1 VNEMAILSPVEK
13 LIALRKKYKIN
24 QKDLA
29 GDQISRSHLAMIET
43 GKNKFNENTAK
54 ILVENFN
61 KIFKERNIPEKVKLE
76 ELMESKKE
84 QIEKLKIN
92 FLKKLDKEDAIEPVI
107 SDIESY
113 ASEYDI
119 QTKITLYEKIGNIF
133 FEKENFHRAASFYLR
148 ILNDLIIIR
157 DSRALGKVSLS
168 LIRIYLQ
175 TENFQAAVD
184 LENLIKFEINNF
196 DQPEKKIML
205 YNMGVI
211 HDNLKN
217 NEEALQYFKLV
228 EAYISSEQQI
238 FEVKNYQALALAD
251 LKRYDEAI
259 SIYRSLMLKYSD
271 IYYKIIINDNLL
283 YISRLQNNTD
293 KIKFYLR
300 KGKKLIELANS
311 DDVSKYAF
319 EQALFEVGEISLILN
334 KKKDA
339 INYLFKL
346 CNEKTKQNLNLK
358 FSAIRYLLTILT
370 KKDIETVKKIE
381 KFYFNLLKREK
392 RLEIAFDFIDFYI
405 KNGLQKEVFN
415 ILNSI
420 KPFSKF

>member
-1 VNEMAILSPVEK
+1 MAILSPVEK

-54 ILVENFN
+54 IIVENFN
-61 KIFKERNIPEKVKLE
+61 KIFQEKNIPVRVTLE
-76 ELMESKKE
+76 ELMESKQK
-84 QIEKLKIN
+84 QIEKLKLN
-92 FLKKLDKEDAIEPVI
+92 FLKQLEKDGTIESII

-157 DSRALGKVSLS
+157 DSKTLGKISLS

-184 LENLIKFEINNF
+184 LENLIKSEINYFSLSEKSIILFNF
-196 DQPEKKIML
+196 GCIFDSLKDHKK
-205 YNMGVI
+205 
-211 HDNLKN
+211 
-217 NEEALQYFKLV
+217 ALEYFNDVEQYISDPNQYFD
-228 EAYISSEQQI
+228 I
-238 FEVKNYQALALAD
+238 KNYQALSFAD
-251 LKRYDEAI
+251 LGDYDNST
-259 SIYRSLMLKYSD
+259 SIYRSLMLKYKD
-271 IYYKIIINDNLL
+271 INHKMIINNNLL
-283 YISRLQNNTD
+283 YISRLENNTD

-300 KGKKLIELANS
+300 KCKKLIALINL
-311 DDVSKYAF
+311 DDVSKYTF
-319 EQALFEVGEISLILN
+319 EQILFEIGETSLILN

-339 INYLFKL
+339 IVYFLKL
-346 CNEKTKQNLNLK
+346 CDEKTKRNLNFK

-370 KKDIETVKKIE
+370 KKDLETVQKIE
-381 KFYFNLLKREK
+381 NFYFEILKREK
-392 RLEIAFDFIDFYI
+392 RMELSFDFIDFYM
-405 KNGLQKEVFN
+405 KNGLQKEINN
-415 ILNSI
+415 ILNNI

>member
-1 VNEMAILSPVEK
+1 MAILSPVEK
-13 LIALRKKYKIN
+13 LITLRKKYKIN

-61 KIFKERNIPEKVKLE
+61 KIFKERNIPETVKLE

-84 QIEKLKIN
+84 QIEKLKID
-92 FLKKLDKEDAIEPVI
+92 FLKKLEKEDAIEPII

-157 DSRALGKVSLS
+157 DSKALGKVSLS

-184 LENLIKFEINNF
+184 LENLIKSEISSF
-196 DQPEKKIML
+196 ALPEKTILLFNFGCIFDSLKD
-205 YNMGVI
+205 YNRA
-211 HDNLKN
+211 LEYFN
-217 NEEALQYFKLV
+217 NV
-228 EAYISSEQQI
+228 EKYISDSDQ
-238 FEVKNYQALALAD
+238 FFDVKNHQALSFAD
-251 LKRYDEAI
+251 LGDYDKAI
-259 SIYRSLMLKYSD
+259 SIYRSLMLKYKETSKKLT
-271 IYYKIIINDNLL
+271 ISDNLM
-283 YISRLQNNTD
+283 YISKLENNTE

-300 KGKKLIELANS
+300 KCKNII
-311 DDVSKYAF
+311 SKENDLNQFRLFAL
-319 EQALFEVGEISLILN
+319 EQAEFSIAETAALLN
-334 KKKDA
+334 KKNESLNFYFKICEDKTQRNVQLKFKA
-339 INYLFKL
+339 IRAILNMANKKMISKILKLEILYFKL
-346 CNEKTKQNLNLK
+346 LERNLELSIGYEFINFYLRENLK
-358 FSAIRYLLTILT
+358 KEQEEFI
-370 KKDIETVKKIE
+370 KKIR
-381 KFYFNLLKREK
+381 KFY
-392 RLEIAFDFIDFYI
+392 
-405 KNGLQKEVFN
+405 
-415 ILNSI
+415 
-420 KPFSKF
+420 

>member
-1 VNEMAILSPVEK
+1 MAILSPVEK

-84 QIEKLKIN
+84 QIEKLKID
-92 FLKKLDKEDAIEPVI
+92 FLKKLEKEDTIEPVI

-157 DSRALGKVSLS
+157 DSKALGKVSLS

-184 LENLIKFEINNF
+184 LENLIKSEINNF
-196 DQPEKKIML
+196 EQPEKTIIL

-211 HDNLKN
+211 HDELKN
-217 NEEALQYFKLV
+217 HERSLHYFKLV
-228 EAYISSEQQI
+228 EDHVSSYEKI

-251 LKRYDEAI
+251 LKKYDEAI
-259 SIYRSLMLKYSD
+259 SIYRSLMLKYQD
-271 IYYKIIINDNLL
+271 ISYKIIINNNLM
-283 YISRLQNNTD
+283 YISRMQNDID

-300 KGKKLIELANS
+300 KGKKLTELVDFDN
-311 DDVSKYAF
+311 VSKYGF
-319 EQALFEVGEISLILN
+319 EQTLFEIGKTSIMLN

-339 INYLFKL
+339 VTYFLKL
-346 CNEKTKQNLNLK
+346 CEEKTKQNLNFK
-358 FSAIRYLLTILT
+358 FSAIRYLLTLLT
-370 KKDIETVKKIE
+370 KKDLETVKKIE
-381 KFYFNLLKREK
+381 KFYFKLLQREK
-392 RLEIAFDFIDFYI
+392 RLEIAFDFVDFYM
-405 KNGLQKEVFN
+405 KNGLQKEVCN

>member
-1 VNEMAILSPVEK
+1 MAILSPVEK

-61 KIFKERNIPEKVKLE
+61 IIFKERNIPETVKLE
-76 ELMESKKE
+76 ELMESKKK

-92 FLKKLDKEDAIEPVI
+92 FLKKLENEDIIEPVI

-119 QTKITLYEKIGNIF
+119 QTKITLYEKIGSIF

-157 DSRALGKVSLS
+157 NSKSLGKVSLS

-184 LENLIKFEINNF
+184 LENLIKSEINSFPLAEKTILLFNF
-196 DQPEKKIML
+196 GIIFDS
-205 YNMGVI
+205 
-211 HDNLKN
+211 LKN
-217 NEEALQYFKLV
+217 HDKALEYFNNVEEYISDLDQYFD
-228 EAYISSEQQI
+228 
-238 FEVKNYQALALAD
+238 VKNYQALSFAD
-251 LKRYDEAI
+251 LGKYDSSV
-259 SIYRSLMLKYSD
+259 SIYRSLMLKYKD
-271 IYYKIIINDNLL
+271 INHKIIINNNLL
-283 YISRLQNNTD
+283 YISGLEKNKD

-300 KGKKLIELANS
+300 KCKKLIELVNS
-311 DDVSKYAF
+311 DEVSGYTF
-319 EQALFEVGEISLILN
+319 EQIIFEIGETSLQLN

-339 INYLFKL
+339 ITYFFKL
-346 CNEKTKQNLNLK
+346 CDEKTKRNLNKK
-358 FSAIRYLLTILT
+358 FSAIRYLLTLLT
-370 KKDIETVKKIE
+370 KKDLEKIKNIEN
-381 KFYFNLLKREK
+381 FYFNLLEREK
-392 RLEIAFDFIDFYI
+392 RLEIAFDFIDFYM
-405 KNGLQKEVFN
+405 KNGLQKEGN
-415 ILNSI
+415 NLLNKI

>member
-1 VNEMAILSPVEK
+1 MAILSPVEK

-84 QIEKLKIN
+84 QIEKLKID
-92 FLKKLDKEDAIEPVI
+92 FLKKLEKEDTIEPVI

-157 DSRALGKVSLS
+157 DSKALGKVSLS

-184 LENLIKFEINNF
+184 LENLIKSEIF
-196 DQPEKKIML
+196 SFLLPEKSIILFNFGIIFDSLKDHNKAL
-205 YNMGVI
+205 EYF
-211 HDNLKN
+211 NLV
-217 NEEALQYFKLV
+217 EEYISDSDQYFD
-228 EAYISSEQQI
+228 
-238 FEVKNYQALALAD
+238 VKNYQALSFAD
-251 LKRYDEAI
+251 LGDYDKAI
-259 SIYRSLMLKYSD
+259 SIYRSLMLKYKGTSKKLM
-271 IYYKIIINDNLL
+271 ISDNLM
-283 YISRLQNNTD
+283 YISKLENNTD

-300 KGKKLIELANS
+300 KCKNII
-311 DDVSKYAF
+311 SKENDLNQFYLF
-319 EQALFEVGEISLILN
+319 GLEQAEFSIAETAALLN
-334 KKKDA
+334 KKNESLNFYLKICEDKTPRNVQLKFKA
-339 INYLFKL
+339 IRSILNMANKKMIFEIIKLEQLYFKL
-346 CNEKTKQNLNLK
+346 LERDLELSIGYEFINFYLRENLK
-358 FSAIRYLLTILT
+358 KEQEEFI
-370 KKDIETVKKIE
+370 KKIK
-381 KFYFNLLKREK
+381 KFY
-392 RLEIAFDFIDFYI
+392 
-405 KNGLQKEVFN
+405 
-415 ILNSI
+415 
-420 KPFSKF
+420 

>member
-1 VNEMAILSPVEK
+1 MAILSPVEK
-13 LIALRKKYKIN
+13 LIALRKKHKIN

-84 QIEKLKIN
+84 QIEKLKID
-92 FLKKLDKEDAIEPVI
+92 FLKKLEKEDAIEPII

-157 DSRALGKVSLS
+157 DSKALGKVSLS

-184 LENLIKFEINNF
+184 LENLIKSEINNF
-196 DQPEKKIML
+196 EQPEKTIIL
-205 YNMGVI
+205 YNLGAI

-217 NEEALQYFKLV
+217 HEKSLYYFKSV
-228 EAYISSEQQI
+228 EPYVSSSEKI
-238 FEVKNYQALALAD
+238 FELKNYQSIALAD
-251 LKRYDEAI
+251 LKKYDEAI
-259 SIYRSLMLKYSD
+259 SIYRSLMLKYQD
-271 IYYKIIINDNLL
+271 ISYKIIINNNLM
-283 YISRLQNNTD
+283 YISRMQNDID

-300 KGKKLIELANS
+300 KGKKLVKLVDLDN
-311 DDVSKYAF
+311 VSKYGF
-319 EQALFEVGEISLILN
+319 EQILFEIGKTSIMLN

-339 INYLFKL
+339 VTYFLKL
-346 CNEKTKQNLNLK
+346 CDEKTKQNLNLK
-358 FSAIRYLLTILT
+358 FLAIRHLLTLLT
-370 KKDIETVKKIE
+370 KKDLETVKKIE
-381 KFYFNLLKREK
+381 KFYFDLLKREK
-392 RLEIAFDFIDFYI
+392 RLEIAFDFTDFYM
-405 KNGLQKEVFN
+405 KNGFQNEINNL
-415 ILNSI
+415 LNKI

>member
-1 VNEMAILSPVEK
+1 MAILSPVEK

-54 ILVENFN
+54 IIVENFN
-61 KIFKERNIPEKVKLE
+61 KIFQEKNIPVRVTLE
-76 ELMESKKE
+76 ELMESKQK
-84 QIEKLKIN
+84 QIEKLKLN
-92 FLKKLDKEDAIEPVI
+92 FLKQLEKDGTIESII

-157 DSRALGKVSLS
+157 DSKTLGKISLS

-184 LENLIKFEINNF
+184 LENLIKSEINYFSLSEKSIILFNF
-196 DQPEKKIML
+196 GCIFDS
-205 YNMGVI
+205 
-211 HDNLKN
+211 LKDHQK
-217 NEEALQYFKLV
+217 ALEYFDDVEQYISDPNQYFD
-228 EAYISSEQQI
+228 I
-238 FEVKNYQALALAD
+238 KNYQALSFAD
-251 LKRYDEAI
+251 LGDYDNST
-259 SIYRSLMLKYSD
+259 SIYRSLMLKYKD
-271 IYYKIIINDNLL
+271 INHKMIINNNLL
-283 YISRLQNNTD
+283 YISRLENNTD

-300 KGKKLIELANS
+300 KCKKLIELINL
-311 DDVSKYAF
+311 DDVSKYTF
-319 EQALFEVGEISLILN
+319 EQILFEIGETSLILN

-339 INYLFKL
+339 IVYFLKL
-346 CNEKTKQNLNLK
+346 CDEKTKRNLNFK
-358 FSAIRYLLTILT
+358 FSAIRYLLTLLT
-370 KKDIETVKKIE
+370 KKDLETVQKIE
-381 KFYFNLLKREK
+381 NFYFEILKREK
-392 RLEIAFDFIDFYI
+392 RMELSFDFIDFYM
-405 KNGLQKEVFN
+405 KNGLQKEINN
-415 ILNSI
+415 ILNNI

>member
-1 VNEMAILSPVEK
+1 MEILSPVEK

-61 KIFKERNIPEKVKLE
+61 KIFEERNISVRVKLE
-76 ELMESKKE
+76 ELMESKQK

-92 FLKKLDKEDAIEPVI
+92 FLKRLEKEESIESII

-157 DSRALGKVSLS
+157 DSNALGKVSLS

-175 TENFQAAVD
+175 TENFLAAVD
-184 LENLIKFEINNF
+184 LENLIRSEINSFSLPERSIILFNF
-196 DQPEKKIML
+196 GCIFDS
-205 YNMGVI
+205 
-211 HDNLKN
+211 LKDHQK
-217 NEEALQYFKLV
+217 ALEYFNDVEQYISDSNQYFD
-228 EAYISSEQQI
+228 
-238 FEVKNYQALALAD
+238 VKNYQALSLAD
-251 LKRYDEAI
+251 LSHYEKAI
-259 SIYRSLMLKYSD
+259 SIYRSLMLKYKD
-271 IYYKIIINDNLL
+271 INHKMIINNNLL
-283 YISRLQNNTD
+283 YISRLENSTD

-300 KGKKLIELANS
+300 KCKKLIELVS
-311 DDVSKYAF
+311 LDEVSKYTF
-319 EQALFEVGEISLILN
+319 EQMIFEIGETSLLLN

-339 INYLFKL
+339 INYFFRL
-346 CNEKTKQNLNLK
+346 CNEKTKRNLNFK
-358 FSAIRYLLTILT
+358 FSAIRYLLTHLT
-370 KKDIETVKKIE
+370 KKDLETVQKIE
-381 KFYFNLLKREK
+381 KFYFDLLKREK
-392 RLEIAFDFIDFYI
+392 RLELSFDFIDFYM
-405 KNGLQKEVFN
+405 KFGLQNEINNFLHN
-415 ILNSI
+415 I
-420 KPFSKF
+420 KPFSTF

>member
-1 VNEMAILSPVEK
+1 MAILSPVEK
-13 LIALRKKYKIN
+13 LIALRKKHKIN

-84 QIEKLKIN
+84 QIEKLKID
-92 FLKKLDKEDAIEPVI
+92 FLKKLEKEDAIEPII

-157 DSRALGKVSLS
+157 DSKALGKVSLS

-175 TENFQAAVD
+175 TENFQSAVD
-184 LENLIKFEINNF
+184 LENLIKSEISSF
-196 DQPEKKIML
+196 ALPEKSIILFNFGIIFDSLKDHNKAL
-205 YNMGVI
+205 EYF
-211 HDNLKN
+211 NLV
-217 NEEALQYFKLV
+217 EEYISDSDQYFD
-228 EAYISSEQQI
+228 
-238 FEVKNYQALALAD
+238 VKNYQALSFAD
-251 LKRYDEAI
+251 LGKYDSSV
-259 SIYRSLMLKYSD
+259 SIYRSLMLKYKD
-271 IYYKIIINDNLL
+271 INHKIIINNNLL
-283 YISRLQNNTD
+283 YISRVENNSD

-300 KGKKLIELANS
+300 KCKKLIELVNL
-311 DDVSKYAF
+311 DEVSNYTF
-319 EQALFEVGEISLILN
+319 EQIIFEIGETSLILN
-334 KKKDA
+334 KRKDA
-339 INYLFKL
+339 INYLLRL
-346 CNEKTKQNLNLK
+346 CNEKTKRNLNKK
-358 FSAIRYLLTILT
+358 FSAIRYLLTLFT
-370 KKDIETVKKIE
+370 KKDIETVKKTE
-381 KFYFNLLKREK
+381 KFYFTLLKREK
-392 RLEIAFDFIDFYI
+392 RLEIAFDFVDFYM
-405 KNGLQKEVFN
+405 KNGLQKEVCN

>member
-1 VNEMAILSPVEK
+1 MAILSPVEK

-84 QIEKLKIN
+84 QIEKLKID
-92 FLKKLDKEDAIEPVI
+92 FLKKLEKEDTIEPVI

-157 DSRALGKVSLS
+157 DSKTLGKVSLS

-184 LENLIKFEINNF
+184 LENLIKSEIISF
-196 DQPEKKIML
+196 LLPEKSIILFNFGCIFDSLKD
-205 YNMGVI
+205 YNRALEYFCQV
-211 HDNLKN
+211 
-217 NEEALQYFKLV
+217 EEYISDSDQYFDVKNFQ
-228 EAYISSEQQI
+228 AISS
-238 FEVKNYQALALAD
+238 AD
-251 LKRYDEAI
+251 LGKYDNSI
-259 SIYRSLMLKYSD
+259 SIYRSLMLKYKD
-271 IYYKIIINDNLL
+271 INRKIIINNNLL
-283 YISRLQNNTD
+283 YISRLENNSD

-300 KGKKLIELANS
+300 KCKKLIELVDLDKFSN
-311 DDVSKYAF
+311 YTF
-319 EQALFEVGEISLILN
+319 EQIIFEIGETSLLLNKRKDAITYFLKLCDEKTKRNLN
-334 KKKDA
+334 KK
-339 INYLFKL
+339 
-346 CNEKTKQNLNLK
+346 
-358 FSAIRYLLTILT
+358 FSSVRYLLTLFT
-370 KKDIETVKKIE
+370 KKDLETVKKIE
-381 KFYFNLLKREK
+381 KFYFTLLKREK
-392 RLEIAFDFIDFYI
+392 RLEIAFDFIDFYM
-405 KNGLQKEVFN
+405 KNGLQKEVYN

>member
-1 VNEMAILSPVEK
+1 MAILSPVEK

-54 ILVENFN
+54 IIVENFN
-61 KIFKERNIPEKVKLE
+61 KIFQEKNIPVRVTLE
-76 ELMESKKE
+76 ELMESKQK
-84 QIEKLKIN
+84 QIEKLKLN
-92 FLKKLDKEDAIEPVI
+92 FLKQLEKDGTIESII

-157 DSRALGKVSLS
+157 DSKTLGKISLS
-168 LIRIYLQ
+168 LIRVYLQ

-184 LENLIKFEINNF
+184 LENLIKSEIENF
-196 DQPEKKIML
+196 QQPEKTIIL
-205 YNMGVI
+205 YNLGVI
-211 HDNLKN
+211 HDGLKN
-217 NEEALQYFKLV
+217 HEKSLYYFKAV
-228 EAYISSEQQI
+228 EPYVTLSEKI
-238 FEVKNYQALALAD
+238 FEIKNYQALALAD
-251 LKRYDEAI
+251 LEKYDEAI
-259 SIYRSLMLKYSD
+259 SIYRSLMLKYNS
-271 IYYKIIINDNLL
+271 INYKIIINDNLL
-283 YISRLQNNTD
+283 YISRLQNNIN

-300 KGKKLIELANS
+300 KGKRLIELIKI
-311 DDVSKYAF
+311 DKDVSKYAF
-319 EQALFEVGEISLILN
+319 EQTLFEVGETSLLLN

-339 INYLFKL
+339 IVYFLKL
-346 CNEKTKQNLNLK
+346 CDEKTKQNLNLK
-358 FSAIRYLLTILT
+358 FSSIQYLLTLLT
-370 KKDIETVKKIE
+370 KKDLETVQNIE
-381 KFYFNLLKREK
+381 KFYFELLKREK
-392 RLEIAFDFIDFYI
+392 RLEVSFDFIDFYM
-405 KNGLQKEVFN
+405 KNGLQKEVNN
-415 ILNSI
+415 ILNNI